1 MKSSNSR
8 KYIGMA
14 KQSLRRPS
22 INHIFRSGIIS
33 VFVLSAMSLQ
43 VAEARYAS
51 IVIDYET
58 GKVLHAINP
67 DTRNYPASLTKMM
80 TLYLTFDALKA
91 GRLSMNQ
98 KLAVSANAEK
108 ARPSKLGLRRGDS
121 ILAEDAI
128 LAIVTKSA
136 NDAAIVIA
144 EALAGSE
151 KKFSRQMTLRARQ
164 IGMKRTTFRNAS
176 GLPNRRQFS
185 TARDMAIL
193 ARRLMEDF
201 PKRYHLFA
209 TKGFAFKGR
218 TFSNHNELL
227 ETYPGT
233 DGLKTGYT
241 RASGFNLAA
250 SAKRKNRRIIGVI
263 FGGKS
268 AKKRNRQM
276 HSLLDRGFAKLKPAR
291 QQRTAQARA
300 PRGAVPRRE
309 AVTMASVSALA
320 KPLKLST
327 FRGQTPD
334 KWSIQVGA
342 YSKKGPARIAANK
355 AARHLSTAGKK
366 LAKNKGRILVIPTWQ
381 NNAWIYRARLV
392 GLTRTKANA
401 ACREL
406 IIRRV
411 NCVTV
416 PPKLA
421 AETARG
427 RAVQ

>member
-1 MKSSNSR
+1 
-8 KYIGMA
+8 
-14 KQSLRRPS
+14 
-22 INHIFRSGIIS
+22 
-33 VFVLSAMSLQ
+33 MSLQ

-108 ARPSKLGLRRGDS
+108 ARPSKLGLRRGDR
-121 ILAEDAI
+121 ILAQDAI
-128 LAIVTKSA
+128 LAVVTKSA

-151 KKFSRQMTLRARQ
+151 RKFSRQMTRRARQ

-218 TFSNHNELL
+218 TFSNHNKLL
-227 ETYPGT
+227 KTYPGT

-268 AKKRNRQM
+268 AKKRNRHM
-276 HSLLDRGFAKLKPAR
+276 RSLLDRGFAKMKPAR
-291 QQRTAQARA
+291 RQHIAQMPAR
-300 PRGAVPRRE
+300 RGAVSRRE

-320 KPLKLST
+320 KPLKLSS

-342 YSKKGPARIAANK
+342 YSKKGPARIAAKK
-355 AARHLSTAGKK
+355 AARHLSSAGKK
-366 LAKNKGRILVIPTWQ
+366 LAKTKGKIVVIPTWR

-392 GLTRTKANA
+392 GLTRTRANA

-406 IIRRV
+406 ISRRV

-416 PPKLA
+416 PPKLS
-421 AETARG
+421 AETDRG

>member
-1 MKSSNSR
+1 
-8 KYIGMA
+8 
-14 KQSLRRPS
+14 
-22 INHIFRSGIIS
+22 
-33 VFVLSAMSLQ
+33 MSLQ
-43 VAEARYAS
+43 VAEARYSS
-51 IVIDYET
+51 IVIDFET
-58 GKVLHAINP
+58 GKVLHAINA

-80 TLYLTFDALKA
+80 TLYLAFDALKA

-98 KLAVSANAEK
+98 KLAVSARAEK
-108 ARPSKLGLRRGDS
+108 ARPSKLGLRKGDY
-121 ILAEDAI
+121 ILAKDAI

-136 NDAAIVIA
+136 NDAAIVIS

-209 TKGFAFKGR
+209 TKGFEFNGR
-218 TFSNHNELL
+218 TFRNHNKLL
-227 ETYPGT
+227 KTYPGT

-250 SAKRKNRRIIGVI
+250 SAKRNNRRVIGVI

-276 HSLLDRGFAKLKPAR
+276 HSLLDRGFAKMAPAR
-291 QQRTAQARA
+291 QRRIARA
-300 PRGAVPRRE
+300 RGAKKSGLRQE

-320 KPLKLST
+320 KPMKFST
-327 FRGQTPD
+327 FRGQIPD

-342 YSKKGPARIAANK
+342 YKKKGPARIAANK
-355 AARHLSTAGKK
+355 AARHLSSAGKK
-366 LAKNKGRILVIPTWQ
+366 LTKNKGKAVVIPSWQ

-392 GLTRTKANA
+392 GMTRTKANA

-406 IIRRV
+406 ISRRV
-411 NCVTV
+411 KCVTV
-416 PPKLA
+416 PPRDA
-421 AETARG
+421 NSAARG

>member
-1 MKSSNSR
+1 
-8 KYIGMA
+8 MA
-14 KQSLRRPS
+14 ERSLKRPS

-80 TLYLTFDALKA
+80 TLYLAFDALKA

-108 ARPSKLGLRRGDS
+108 ARPSKLGLKRGTT

-136 NDAAIVIA
+136 NDAAIVLA

-151 KKFSRQMTLRARQ
+151 KKFSRQMTHRARQ

-209 TKGFAFKGR
+209 TKGFEFNGR

-241 RASGFNLAA
+241 RASGYNLAA
-250 SAKRKNRRIIGVI
+250 SAKRNNRRVIGVI

-268 AKKRNRQM
+268 AKRRNRKM
-276 HSLLDRGFAKLKPAR
+276 HSLLDRGFAKMNSGR
-291 QQRTAQARA
+291 QQKFARA
-300 PRGAVPRRE
+300 PKGAVPRQE
-309 AVTMASVSALA
+309 ALTMASVSALA

-327 FRGQTPD
+327 FQRKSPD

-355 AARHLSTAGKK
+355 AARHLSSAGKK
-366 LAKNKGRILVIPTWQ
+366 LARNKGKVVVIPTWQ

-406 IIRRV
+406 ISRRV
-411 NCVTV
+411 NCVAV

-427 RAVQ
+427 RAVQQP

>member
-1 MKSSNSR
+1 
-8 KYIGMA
+8 
-14 KQSLRRPS
+14 
-22 INHIFRSGIIS
+22 
-33 VFVLSAMSLQ
+33 MSLQ
-43 VAEARYAS
+43 SAEARYSS
-51 IVIDYET
+51 IVVDYET
-58 GKVLHAINP
+58 GTVLHAINP

-80 TLYLTFDALKA
+80 TLYLAFDALKA

-98 KLAVSANAEK
+98 KLTVSTDAEK
-108 ARPSKLGLRRGDS
+108 ARPSKLGLRAGDT
-121 ILAEDAI
+121 ITAKDTI

-136 NDAAIVIA
+136 NDAAIVMA

-151 KKFSRQMTLRARQ
+151 KEFSRQMTLRARK

-209 TKGFAFKGR
+209 TRGFEFDGR

-250 SAKRKNRRIIGVI
+250 SAKRDNRRIIGVI
-263 FGGKS
+263 FGEKS
-268 AKKRNRQM
+268 ARKRNRQM
-276 HSLLDRGFAKLKPAR
+276 HSLLDRGFAKMAPAR
-291 QQRTAQARA
+291 QRHIARA
-300 PRGAVPRRE
+300 STSENGKAPRDAL
-309 AVTMASVSALA
+309 TMASASVLA
-320 KPLKLST
+320 KPTKLST
-327 FRGQTPD
+327 FRGTSPQ

-342 YSKKGPARIAANK
+342 YSKKWQARKAANK
-355 AARHLSTAGKK
+355 AARQLSSAGKQH
-366 LAKNKGRILVIPTWQ
+366 ARNKGKAVVIPTWQ

-392 GLTRTKANA
+392 GMSRTKAAA

-406 IIRRV
+406 ISRRV
-411 NCVTV
+411 NCLTV
-416 PPKLA
+416 PPKST
-421 AETARG
+421 AETSRG
-427 RAVQ
+427 EAVQGP